1 MELFECHYCKI
12 MFIDHVRG
20 KYMLDDI
27 FDDVLDEIR
36 ASEYKRGRYSN
47 PNFTQLDSIEAK
59 SKANEANTNILFLRQ
74 KVDKLMLI
82 TEAMWSILKETTKCT
97 DEELKERMRQLE
109 LKDDKLDVKAS
120 KCSKC
125 GKILQ
130 KNMPSCIYCGTQNEQ
145 EVFSR

>member
-1 MELFECHYCKI
+1 
-12 MFIDHVRG
+12 MFIFCLGG

-36 ASEYKRGRYSN
+36 ASEYRRGRYSN
-47 PNFTQLDSIEAK
+47 PNFTQLDAIEAK
-59 SKANEANTNILFLRQ
+59 AKANEANTNYLFLKQ
-74 KVDKLMLI
+74 KVEKLMLI
-82 TEAMWSILKETTKCT
+82 TEAMWLILKETTKCT
-97 DEELKERMRQLE
+97 DEELKEKMRQLD
-109 LKDDKLDVKAS
+109 LKDDKLEVKAS
-120 KCSKC
+120 KCPKC